1 MSLRLYHV
9 NKLETH
15 HATQV
20 LCYSVKKT
28 DNIFFTREFMGP
40 LYSALASKDRNQVRI
55 QELETNM
62 LLFPTNEVLA
72 RLLSGAVRSHGRIY
86 KLSSRPRFDHK
97 FSKVNSDLVKIFH
110 PAEI

>member
-20 LCYSVKKT
+20 LCYFVKKT

-55 QELETNM
+55 QELETKM

-72 RLLSGAVRSHGRIY
+72 RLLSGAVRSHGRIC
-86 KLSSRPRFDHK
+86 KLSSRPPFDHN
-97 FSKVNSDLVKIFH
+97 FSK
-110 PAEI
+110 

>member
-1 MSLRLYHV
+1 M
-9 NKLETH
+9 
-15 HATQV
+15 
-20 LCYSVKKT
+20 KKT
-28 DNIFFTREFMGP
+28 YNILLTREFMGP

-55 QELETNM
+55 QELETKM

>member
-1 MSLRLYHV
+1 M
-9 NKLETH
+9 
-15 HATQV
+15 
-20 LCYSVKKT
+20 
-28 DNIFFTREFMGP
+28 FFTREFMGP

-55 QELETNM
+55 QELQTKM
-62 LLFPTNEVLA
+62 LLFLTNEFLA